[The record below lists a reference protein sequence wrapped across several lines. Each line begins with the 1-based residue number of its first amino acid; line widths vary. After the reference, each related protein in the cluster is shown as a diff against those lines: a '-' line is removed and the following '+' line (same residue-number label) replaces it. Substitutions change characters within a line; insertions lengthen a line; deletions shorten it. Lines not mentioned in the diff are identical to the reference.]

1 MVKFLP
7 EQMLP
12 LFTVI
17 TGNAW
22 TVTVATAVLDAGQPT
37 ELVPVTE

>member
-12 LFTVI
+12 LFTAI

-22 TVTVATAVLDAGQPT
+22 TVTVAIAVFEDGQPT